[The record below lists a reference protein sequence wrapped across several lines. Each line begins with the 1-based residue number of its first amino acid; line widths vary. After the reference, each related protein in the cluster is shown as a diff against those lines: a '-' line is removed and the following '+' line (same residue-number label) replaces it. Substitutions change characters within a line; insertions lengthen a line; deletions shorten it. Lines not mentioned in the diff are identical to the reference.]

1 MSKIKD
7 RIQAIALEIL
17 KAHPDGLRY
26 SEWITEIKKQ
36 DATLEHNTV
45 HGRVYDL
52 VKKDH
57 SEIYKPAR
65 GLYRLIRFRAT
76 DDGMEL
82 PTEPTSV
89 ISNSAAKRAPKESE
103 FYQSF
108 ADWLIEEVEEVTK
121 AKPLGGNVFGQKWG
135 TPDVLGFHR
144 SKEWD
149 IVKAPMQIVTAEIKT
164 DTSQLITAYGQACAY
179 KLFSHKVYLV
189 VPVTASKADL
199 SRLDS
204 LCLIS
209 DLGLVTF
216 NADAPDDP
224 DYRILAR
231 PRKHDPDLFYTN
243 QCMESQ
249 KEFFSS

>member
-1 MSKIKD
+1 MASIKD
-7 RIQAIALEIL
+7 RVFEIAQNIL
-17 KAHPDGLRY
+17 NDHPQGLRW
-26 SEWITEIKKQ
+26 SELLRAIKESDPSLKR
-36 DATLEHNTV
+36 NTV
-45 HGRVYDL
+45 HGSAYAL
-52 VKKDH
+52 VTTSGLID
-57 SEIYKPAR
+57 KPAK
-65 GLYRLIRFRAT
+65 GVYRL
-76 DDGMEL
+76 
-82 PTEPTSV
+82 
-89 ISNSAAKRAPKESE
+89 AKYRNIESE
-103 FYQSF
+103 EILNSIPSIAINSQIKKTVRESDFYQSF

-216 NADAPDDP
+216 NADKPDDP

>member
-1 MSKIKD
+1 MASIKD
-7 RIQAIALEIL
+7 RVFEIAQIIL
-17 KAHPDGLRY
+17 NANPQGLQY
-26 SEWITEIKKQ
+26 SELLREIKAY
-36 DATLEHNTV
+36 DPSLTHNTV
-45 HGRVYDL
+45 HGSVYKLATTTDL
-52 VKKDH
+52 
-57 SEIYKPAR
+57 IYKPAK
-65 GLYRLIRFRAT
+65 GLYRLTRFRAN
-76 DDGMEL
+76 DEDPEL
-82 PTEPTSV
+82 PTQLP
-89 ISNSAAKRAPKESE
+89 SASPVNTAKKSPKESD

-108 ADWLIEEVEEVTK
+108 ADWLKDEVEEVTK
-121 AKPLGGNVFGQKWG
+121 AMPLGGNSFGQKWG

-164 DTSQLITAYGQACAY
+164 DTTQLITAYGQACAY

-216 NADAPDDP
+216 NADRPDDP

-243 QCMESQ
+243 ECMKNQ

>member
-1 MSKIKD
+1 MSSLKNKIHT
-7 RIQAIALEIL
+7 IALSL
-17 KAHPDGLRY
+17 LAANPDGLRH
-26 SEWITEIKKQ
+26 SELLRAIEAQ
-36 DATLEHNTV
+36 DVSLKHNTV
-45 HGRVYDL
+45 HGSVYEL
-52 VKKDH
+52 ITTNN
-57 SEIYKPAR
+57 SIYKPAK
-65 GLYRLIRFRAT
+65 GLYRLTKFRT
-76 DDGMEL
+76 QEDEDL
-82 PTEPTSV
+82 P
-89 ISNSAAKRAPKESE
+89 SNASKAQALDSKKKKPREHE
-103 FYQSF
+103 FYASF
-108 ADWLIEEVEEVTK
+108 ANWLKDEVEELTK
-121 AKPLGGNVFGQKWG
+121 VMPLGGNVFGQKWG

-144 SKEWD
+144 SSDTD

-209 DLGLVTF
+209 GLGLVTF
-216 NADAPDDP
+216 NADAPNDP

-249 KEFFSS
+249 KKFFSH

>member
-1 MSKIKD
+1 MASIKD
-7 RIQAIALEIL
+7 RVFEIAQTIL
-17 KAHPDGLRY
+17 DDHPQGLRW
-26 SEWITEIKKQ
+26 SELLRAIKASDPSLKR
-36 DATLEHNTV
+36 NTV
-45 HGRVYDL
+45 HGSVYAL
-52 VKKDH
+52 VTTSGLID
-57 SEIYKPAR
+57 KPAK
-65 GLYRLIRFRAT
+65 GVYRLIKYRN
-76 DDGMEL
+76 
-82 PTEPTSV
+82 
-89 ISNSAAKRAPKESE
+89 IESE
-103 FYQSF
+103 EILNSPSSITINSETKKTVRESDFYQSF
-108 ADWLIEEVEEVTK
+108 ADWLVEDVEEVTR
-121 AKPLGGNVFGQKWG
+121 AKPLGGNIFGQKWG

-144 SKEWD
+144 SNEWD
-149 IVKAPMQIVTAEIKT
+149 IVKAPTQIVTAEIKT

-189 VPVTASKADL
+189 IPVTASDIDL

-216 NADAPDDP
+216 NADAPDNP